1 MPPLDWCDDQE
12 LGPGFR
18 QLTLS
23 FTPDYDGEVTAS
35 VVRNRRL
42 LPPTTA
48 AILYLHGFVDYF
60 SSSGTSR
67 IGSTP
72 RVTTSMVGPSQVRAL
87 TEGCCASE
95 RLPSLRGVLRGD
107 HESPR
112 ETARAVP
119 GGDGGVG
126 RHKGSQSDRE
136 VFLQLTLGRSTR
148 EGCWTRTVGNE
159 RSEFTI
165 EPEGRPR
172 ATNEG
177 EAEMKWLTALDD
189 FRNWLITEA
198 A

>member
-48 AILYLHGFVDYF
+48 ADTVYLHGFV
-60 SSSGTSR
+60 
-67 IGSTP
+67 
-72 RVTTSMVGPSQVRAL
+72 
-87 TEGCCASE
+87 
-95 RLPSLRGVLRGD
+95 
-107 HESPR
+107 

-126 RHKGSQSDRE
+126 RHNLRGVNPIAKSFSNLR
-136 VFLQLTLGRSTR
+136 
-148 EGCWTRTVGNE
+148 
-159 RSEFTI
+159 
-165 EPEGRPR
+165 
-172 ATNEG
+172 
-177 EAEMKWLTALDD
+177 
-189 FRNWLITEA
+189 
-198 A
+198 